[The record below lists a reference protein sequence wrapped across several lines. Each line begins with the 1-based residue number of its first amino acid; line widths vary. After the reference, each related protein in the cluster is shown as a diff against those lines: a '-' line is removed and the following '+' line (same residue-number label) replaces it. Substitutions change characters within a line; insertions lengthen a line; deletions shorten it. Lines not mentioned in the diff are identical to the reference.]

1 MYSSIF
7 IMKKGFFVKA
17 LSAALWVV
25 IFAMTNINTL
35 DATATFSAEST
46 DTPLEVQAG
55 VGNGTVGVAIQLFS
69 PKQVD
74 IKSGESVTWYNPTPV
89 PEPHTVTFVLDDKS
103 MAHIVEPFAVPTPT
117 TNGFAPIVP
126 NSNSEPAMTPDDKGI
141 IALNKRVYNPVVIDS
156 QSNANYMTQNA
167 NYTLTGTEKYVNSGW
182 LLPKG
187 QEQIF
192 PGSGNTFTVT
202 FDKAGT
208 YNYICAIHPYMTGSI
223 VVR

>member
-1 MYSSIF
+1 MR
-7 IMKKGFFVKA
+7 KRFVIKA
-17 LSAALWVV
+17 ISASLWVV
-25 IFAMTNINTL
+25 IFTMINFDTL
-35 DATATFSAEST
+35 DATATPTAEST
-46 DTPLEVQAG
+46 NTPLKVQAG
-55 VGNGTVGVAIQLFS
+55 IGNGTVAIQLFS

-89 PEPHTVTFVLDDKS
+89 PEPHTVTFVLDSKS
-103 MAHIVEPFAVPTPT
+103 MAHVVEPFAVPTPT
-117 TNGFAPIVP
+117 TNGFASIVP
-126 NSNSEPAMTPDDKGI
+126 NSNSEPAMTPDNKGI

-156 QSNANYMTQNA
+156 QSNANYMMQNA

-192 PGSGNTFTVT
+192 PGSGNTFTVI

-208 YNYICAIHPYMTGSI
+208 YNYLCAIHPYMTGSI
-223 VVR
+223 VVS

>member
-1 MYSSIF
+1 MIN
-7 IMKKGFFVKA
+7 
-17 LSAALWVV
+17 LW
-25 IFAMTNINTL
+25 
-35 DATATFSAEST
+35 
-46 DTPLEVQAG
+46 
-55 VGNGTVGVAIQLFS
+55 
-69 PKQVD
+69 
-74 IKSGESVTWYNPTPV
+74 
-89 PEPHTVTFVLDDKS
+89 
-103 MAHIVEPFAVPTPT
+103 HIVEPFAVPTPT

-208 YNYICAIHPYMTGSI
+208 YNYICAIHPYMSGSI

>member
-1 MYSSIF
+1 MR
-7 IMKKGFFVKA
+7 KRFVIKA
-17 LSAALWVV
+17 ISASLWVV
-25 IFAMTNINTL
+25 IFTMINFDTL
-35 DATATFSAEST
+35 DATATPTAEST
-46 DTPLEVQAG
+46 NTPLKVQAG
-55 VGNGTVGVAIQLFS
+55 IGNGTVAIQLFS

-89 PEPHTVTFVLDDKS
+89 PEPHTVTFVLDSKS
-103 MAHIVEPFAVPTPT
+103 MAHVVEPFAVPTPT
-117 TNGFAPIVP
+117 TNGFASIVP
-126 NSNSEPAMTPDDKGI
+126 NSNSEPVMTPDNKGI

-156 QSNANYMTQNA
+156 QSNANYMMQNA

-192 PGSGNTFTVT
+192 PGSGNTFTVI

-208 YNYICAIHPYMTGSI
+208 YNYLCAIHPYMTGSI
-223 VVR
+223 VVS